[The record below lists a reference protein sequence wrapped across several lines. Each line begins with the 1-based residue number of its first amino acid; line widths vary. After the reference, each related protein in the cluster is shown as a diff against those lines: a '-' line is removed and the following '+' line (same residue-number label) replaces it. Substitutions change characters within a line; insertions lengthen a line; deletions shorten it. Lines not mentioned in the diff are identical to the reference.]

1 MKKRIISFLSLVAIC
16 ILGAMT
22 VVQTGLAASG
32 DPCVDGMPAALKEAA
47 GCNGTNDKLTPAIV
61 KILDGI
67 ILASGTVAV
76 VFVIVG
82 GVNYMTSAGDAAKI
96 EKAKKTI
103 LYAVIGLVICALSYV
118 IVNFV
123 INSLL

>member
-1 MKKRIISFLSLVAIC
+1 MKKKLASFLALAIAF
-16 ILGAMT
+16 IMNAGVM
-22 VVQTGLAASG
+22 VEIGLATS
-32 DPCVDGMPAALKEAA
+32 DPCAGVPEAVKEAA
-47 GCNGTNDKLTPAIV
+47 GCNGNADKLTPAIV

-82 GVNYMTSAGDAAKI
+82 GINYMTSAGDAAKI

-123 INSLL
+123 ISSLL